1 MSPNKSPNIIKYC
14 VVTST
19 AALVAIAIPTGISFF
34 KSFSTS
40 VDYVKCEAIF
50 SLLIRTQNQ
59 QKNAKDKNREYPSI
73 YSYDAKPYKDVIDK
87 ANQDYETLG
96 CFGL

>member
-1 MSPNKSPNIIKYC
+1 MSPQNSPNIIKYC

-19 AALVAIAIPTGISFF
+19 AALVAIAIPTGINFF

-40 VDYVKCEAIF
+40 VDYAKCEAIF
-50 SLLIRTQNQ
+50 SSLIRTQNQ
-59 QKNAKDKNREYPSI
+59 QDNARKKSIEYQSI
-73 YSYDAKPYKDVIDK
+73 HSYDAKPYEDVINK
-87 ANQDYETLG
+87 ATRDYENLG

>member
-1 MSPNKSPNIIKYC
+1 MSPHNSPNIIKYC

-19 AALVAIAIPTGISFF
+19 AALVAIAIPTGINFF

-40 VDYVKCEAIF
+40 VDYAKCEAIF

-59 QKNAKDKNREYPSI
+59 QENARKKSIEYPSI
-73 YSYDAKPYKDVIDK
+73 YSYDAKPYEDVINK
-87 ANQDYETLG
+87 ATKDYENLG

>member
-1 MSPNKSPNIIKYC
+1 MSPHKSPNIIKYC

-19 AALVAIAIPTGISFF
+19 AALVAIAIPTGINFF

-40 VDYVKCEAIF
+40 VDYEKCEAIF

-59 QKNAKDKNREYPSI
+59 QSNAKKKNREYPNI
-73 YSYDAKPYKDVIDK
+73 YSYDAQPYEDVINK
-87 ANQDYETLG
+87 ANKDYETLD

>member
-1 MSPNKSPNIIKYC
+1 MSPHNSPNIVKYC

-19 AALVAIAIPTGISFF
+19 AALVAIAIPTGINFF

-40 VDYVKCEAIF
+40 VDYAKCEAIF
-50 SLLIRTQNQ
+50 SLLIKTQNQ
-59 QKNAKDKNREYPSI
+59 QNNAKDKNREYPTI
-73 YSYDAKPYKDVIDK
+73 YSYDAKPYEDVINK
-87 ANQDYETLG
+87 ATKDYKNLG